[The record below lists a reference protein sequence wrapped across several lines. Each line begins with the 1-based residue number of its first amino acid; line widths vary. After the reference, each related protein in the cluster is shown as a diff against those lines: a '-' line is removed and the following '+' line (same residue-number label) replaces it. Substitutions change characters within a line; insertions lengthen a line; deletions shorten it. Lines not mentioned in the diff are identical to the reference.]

1 MSSLCAHTR
10 ANTCA
15 QYHYIKSPTALD
27 HLLTTFQSPIHTI
40 QPPSLQ
46 PITQTPDLSL
56 SLARSLSLSPS
67 LFPSPS
73 LSTLTSR
80 SPWASQEKSVR
91 LDNKELEA
99 EDDEEE
105 GDADAACARLAAAA
119 SKSKLLLLT
128 TLSTS

>member
-15 QYHYIKSPTALD
+15 QHHYIKSPTALN
-27 HLLTTFQSPIHTI
+27 HLLTTFQSPTHTI
-40 QPPSLQ
+40 QPLSLQ
-46 PITQTPDLSL
+46 PITHPRSL
-56 SLARSLSLSPS
+56 SLARSPALPPTLSLS
-67 LFPSPS
+67 LS
-73 LSTLTSR
+73 LSLHTLTSR

-91 LDNKELEA
+91 LDNKEREA

-119 SKSKLLLLT
+119 SKLKLLLLT
-128 TLSTS
+128 TLSTA